1 MTLGAL
7 KALVET
13 AHRVR
18 DDMSIVGSDD
28 VECATVSTP
37 ALNTVH
43 APRTEIGR
51 MVVRKLIKHA
61 NQPQPFTYVAHVSTR
76 FIKRENVRA
85 LA

>member
-13 AHRVR
+13 AYRVR

-28 VECATVSTP
+28 VEFAAVSTP
-37 ALNTVH
+37 ALTTVH
-43 APRTEIGR
+43 VPRTEIGR
-51 MVVRKLIKHA
+51 MAVRKLIKHA
-61 NQPQPFTYVAHVSTR
+61 NQPQPFTYVTHVSTR
-76 FIKRENVRA
+76 FIERESARA